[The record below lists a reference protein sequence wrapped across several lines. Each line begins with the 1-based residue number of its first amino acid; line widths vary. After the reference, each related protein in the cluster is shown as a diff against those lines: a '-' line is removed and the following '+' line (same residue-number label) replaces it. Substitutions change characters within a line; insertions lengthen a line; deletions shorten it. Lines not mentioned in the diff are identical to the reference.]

1 MSDETPRDPRDR
13 ADSSEPDTHD
23 TQAILARR
31 RRFIAAALG
40 SLTIAAS
47 AGCAPPQPC
56 LEYVDPDRPDNDASD
71 SSSGGDTM
79 SADSQPQPCLS
90 PVLDSGVMDEDAS
103 PQPCLTAPQDSGSSD

>member
-13 ADSSEPDTHD
+13 ADSSDPHAQDAQD
-23 TQAILARR
+23 TQTILARR

-56 LEYVDPDRPDNDASD
+56 LEYVDPDRTDNDASD
-71 SSSGGDTM
+71 S

-90 PVLDSGVMDEDAS
+90 PVLDSGVMDEDAT
-103 PQPCLTAPQDSGSSD
+103 PQPCLSPALDSGSSD